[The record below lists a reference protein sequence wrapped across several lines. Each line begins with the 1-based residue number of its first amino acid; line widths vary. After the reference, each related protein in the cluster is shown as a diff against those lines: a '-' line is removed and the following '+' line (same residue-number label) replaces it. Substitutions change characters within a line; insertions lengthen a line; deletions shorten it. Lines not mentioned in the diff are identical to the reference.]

1 MAKKQKKKVKLIE
14 TVQFDDLE
22 RAKRKVKFAKID
34 LIRIIIGFVFALIST
49 GATVYGLFGNIEIND
64 WMPITFICAV
74 PAYLIGGGIFKAI
87 KTAFRFAKV
96 GWFLI
101 PMFPADILFSVVFLI
116 FGLFA
121 FFCVPAVFVGLNYIQ
136 HKRTLDAAQI
146 YLAECGYVMS
156 AETEE

>member
-1 MAKKQKKKVKLIE
+1 MAKKQKEKVKLIE

-49 GATVYGLFGNIEIND
+49 GATVYGLFGNSGSDSWFATTI
-64 WMPITFICAV
+64 ICAV

-101 PMFPADILFSVVFLI
+101 PMFPADILFSLVFLI

-136 HKRTLDAAQI
+136 HKRTLDAAQS
-146 YLAECGYVMS
+146 YLAQCGYVMS
-156 AETEE
+156 VETEE